1 MIILVQVMQINY
13 YSNSKSQI
21 LQEQSKF
28 LKIFYSLF
36 SLSYPSC
43 VLAAIM

>member
-1 MIILVQVMQINY
+1 MIILVQIMQINY

-28 LKIFYSLF
+28 FL
-36 SLSYPSC
+36 
-43 VLAAIM
+43 